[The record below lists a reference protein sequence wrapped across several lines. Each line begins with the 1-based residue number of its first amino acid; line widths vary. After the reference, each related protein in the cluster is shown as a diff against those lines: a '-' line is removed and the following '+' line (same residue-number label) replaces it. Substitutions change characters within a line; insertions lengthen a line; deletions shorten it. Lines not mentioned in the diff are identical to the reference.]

1 MARQGKGKSSSKE
14 QEATLVLIE
23 YEQQR
28 LECIEGNTKNAENN
42 FVHRFLIRLS
52 SHEEPAVLGR
62 KTLQMRCAYLAN

>member
-28 LECIEGNTKNAENN
+28 LEHIEGNTENAENN
-42 FVHRFLIRLS
+42 FVHRFLIR
-52 SHEEPAVLGR
+52 
-62 KTLQMRCAYLAN
+62 